1 MHDHNAEHQENNHN
15 HELDSH
21 EHIYSNEMSERILTD
36 KIYKVTESIADT
48 VSNVLSSTIKI
59 STDVSFQ
66 TNNET
71 VLHENRS

>member
-1 MHDHNAEHQENNHN
+1 MHDHNAEHQEND